1 MQGEAFDFFI
11 LYTAWMTRQ
20 DVAMQ
25 RERAVRGEAATPM
38 RNVLSIEH
46 EETEGGEAL
55 MHGDQSHTTQ
65 HGTNNGSSKSLHDA
79 LGHAAPG
86 AFILAGITL
95 TEHVCKPGTGGY
107 ALVNVAFISERTTE
121 RTNAPTHKTWL
132 SEEIQGPGLSGEI
145 HGRYGHGTDAYPREN
160 CIAPDTHTLYS
171 RLYMYP
177 HEMER

>member
-1 MQGEAFDFFI
+1 MEEELESGRMQGEAFDFFI

-121 RTNAPTHKTWL
+121 RTNAPTVHSGRTL
-132 SEEIQGPGLSGEI
+132 IQ
-145 HGRYGHGTDAYPREN
+145 
-160 CIAPDTHTLYS
+160 
-171 RLYMYP
+171 
-177 HEMER
+177 